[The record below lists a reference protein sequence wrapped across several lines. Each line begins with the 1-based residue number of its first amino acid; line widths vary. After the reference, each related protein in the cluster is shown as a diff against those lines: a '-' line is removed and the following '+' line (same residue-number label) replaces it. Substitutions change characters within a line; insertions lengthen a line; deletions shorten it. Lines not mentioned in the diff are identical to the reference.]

1 MKFRNKITAVF
12 SIALLLS
19 LGAVAFIPQAKASP
33 DEVQV
38 TGETEAVTVELPAET
53 KTFSEETSSEAET
66 QEPKVMPNPML
77 VELGL
82 DTPSFLDSNGSIA
95 IPEDGTLL
103 DICLPESLGED
114 TLNIIAPGAFSGTSC
129 LRSITL
135 PSSIMEIGQNA
146 FADCPHLE
154 YIVLQDRF
162 NLEGLTLGE
171 NWNGNATVIFG
182 LVQETSSTEST
193 EETVEPSDPK
203 QELPYASS
211 SESADID
218 TTSSEDIDGM
228 ISGENAETN
237 S

>member
-1 MKFRNKITAVF
+1 MRLKRISVLL
-12 SIALLLS
+12 IAIVLMLYMFP
-19 LGAVAFIPQAKASP
+19 GVKATEDS
-33 DEVQV
+33 Q
-38 TGETEAVTVELPAET
+38 ETNLTTEDALME
-53 KTFSEETSSEAET
+53 SDGNEETN
-66 QEPKVMPNPML
+66 KYVINPQL
-77 VELGL
+77 IELGL
-82 DTPSFLDSNGSIA
+82 DVPQMLDEKGSIP
-95 IPEDGTLL
+95 IPQDGAL
-103 DICLPESLGED
+103 
-114 TLNIIAPGAFSGTSC
+114 LNILIPQKIGETVLFAIGPNAFDGITC
-129 LRSITL
+129 LRSITI
-135 PSSIMEIGQNA
+135 PSTITQIGSEA
-146 FADCPHLE
+146 FAKCSGLE

>member
-1 MKFRNKITAVF
+1 MRLKRISVLL
-12 SIALLLS
+12 IAIVLMLYMLP
-19 LGAVAFIPQAKASP
+19 GVKATEDS
-33 DEVQV
+33 Q
-38 TGETEAVTVELPAET
+38 ETNLTTENALTT
-53 KTFSEETSSEAET
+53 SNGNEETN
-66 QEPKVMPNPML
+66 KYVINPQL
-77 VELGL
+77 IELGL
-82 DTPSFLDSNGSIA
+82 NVPQMMDEKGSIP
-95 IPEDGTLL
+95 IPQDGAL
-103 DICLPESLGED
+103 
-114 TLNIIAPGAFSGTSC
+114 LNILIPQKIGETVLFAIGPNAFDGITC
-129 LRSITL
+129 LRSITI
-135 PSSIMEIGQNA
+135 PSTITQIGSEA
-146 FADCPHLE
+146 FAKCSGLE

-193 EETVEPSDPK
+193 EETVEPSDRK

>member
-1 MKFRNKITAVF
+1 MRLKRISVLL
-12 SIALLLS
+12 IAIVLMLYMLP
-19 LGAVAFIPQAKASP
+19 GVKATEDS
-33 DEVQV
+33 Q
-38 TGETEAVTVELPAET
+38 ETNLTTEDALME
-53 KTFSEETSSEAET
+53 SDGNEETN
-66 QEPKVMPNPML
+66 KYVINPQL
-77 VELGL
+77 IELGL
-82 DTPSFLDSNGSIA
+82 DVPQMMDEKGSIP
-95 IPEDGTLL
+95 IPQDGAL
-103 DICLPESLGED
+103 
-114 TLNIIAPGAFSGTSC
+114 LNILIPQKIGETVLFAIGPNAFDGITC
-129 LRSITL
+129 LRSITI
-135 PSSIMEIGQNA
+135 PSTITQIGSEA
-146 FADCPHLE
+146 FAKCSGLE

-228 ISGENAETN
+228 ISGENAETK

>member
-1 MKFRNKITAVF
+1 MKLKRISVLL
-12 SIALLLS
+12 IAIVLMLYMLP
-19 LGAVAFIPQAKASP
+19 GVKATEDS
-33 DEVQV
+33 Q
-38 TGETEAVTVELPAET
+38 ETNLTTENALTTSNGNEET
-53 KTFSEETSSEAET
+53 K
-66 QEPKVMPNPML
+66 KYVINPQL
-77 VELGL
+77 IELGL
-82 DTPSFLDSNGSIA
+82 DVPQMMDEKGSIP
-95 IPEDGTLL
+95 IPQDGAL
-103 DICLPESLGED
+103 
-114 TLNIIAPGAFSGTSC
+114 LNILIPQKIGETVLFAIGPNALDGITC
-129 LRSITL
+129 LRSITI
-135 PSSIMEIGQNA
+135 PSTITQIGSEA
-146 FADCPHLE
+146 FAKCSGLE

-193 EETVEPSDPK
+193 EETVEPSDTK

>member
-1 MKFRNKITAVF
+1 MRLKRISVLL
-12 SIALLLS
+12 IAIVLMLYMFP
-19 LGAVAFIPQAKASP
+19 GVKATEDS
-33 DEVQV
+33 Q
-38 TGETEAVTVELPAET
+38 ETNLTTEDALME
-53 KTFSEETSSEAET
+53 SDGNEETN
-66 QEPKVMPNPML
+66 KYVINPQL
-77 VELGL
+77 IELGL
-82 DTPSFLDSNGSIA
+82 DVPQMMDEKGSIP
-95 IPEDGTLL
+95 IPQDGAL
-103 DICLPESLGED
+103 
-114 TLNIIAPGAFSGTSC
+114 LNILIPQKIGETVLFAIGPNAFDGITC
-129 LRSITL
+129 LRSITI
-135 PSSIMEIGQNA
+135 PSTITQIGSEA
-146 FADCPHLE
+146 FAKCSGLE

-203 QELPYASS
+203 QEPPYASS
-211 SESADID
+211 SELADID

>member
-1 MKFRNKITAVF
+1 MRLKRISVLL
-12 SIALLLS
+12 IAIVLMLYMLP
-19 LGAVAFIPQAKASP
+19 GVKATEDS
-33 DEVQV
+33 Q
-38 TGETEAVTVELPAET
+38 ETNLTTENALTT
-53 KTFSEETSSEAET
+53 SNGNEETN
-66 QEPKVMPNPML
+66 KYVINPQL
-77 VELGL
+77 IELGL
-82 DTPSFLDSNGSIA
+82 NVPQMMDEKGSIP
-95 IPEDGTLL
+95 IPQDGAL
-103 DICLPESLGED
+103 
-114 TLNIIAPGAFSGTSC
+114 LNILIPQKIGETVLFAIGPNAFDGITC
-129 LRSITL
+129 LKSITI
-135 PSSIMEIGQNA
+135 PSTITQIGSEA
-146 FADCPHLE
+146 FAKCSGLE

>member
-1 MKFRNKITAVF
+1 MKLKRISVLL
-12 SIALLLS
+12 IAIVLMLYMLP
-19 LGAVAFIPQAKASP
+19 GVKA
-33 DEVQV
+33 
-38 TGETEAVTVELPAET
+38 TEDSQEINLTTENALME
-53 KTFSEETSSEAET
+53 SDGNEETN
-66 QEPKVMPNPML
+66 KYVINPQL
-77 VELGL
+77 IELGL
-82 DTPSFLDSNGSIA
+82 DVPQMMDEKGSIP
-95 IPEDGTLL
+95 IPQDRAL
-103 DICLPESLGED
+103 
-114 TLNIIAPGAFSGTSC
+114 LNILIPQKIGETVLFAIGPNAFDGITC
-129 LRSITL
+129 LRSITI
-135 PSSIMEIGQNA
+135 PSTITQIGSEA
-146 FADCPHLE
+146 FANCSGLE

-211 SESADID
+211 SELADID

>member
-1 MKFRNKITAVF
+1 MRLKRISVLL
-12 SIALLLS
+12 IAIVLMLYMFP
-19 LGAVAFIPQAKASP
+19 GVKATEDS
-33 DEVQV
+33 Q
-38 TGETEAVTVELPAET
+38 ETNLTTED
-53 KTFSEETSSEAET
+53 TSSNANEGT
-66 QEPKVMPNPML
+66 NKYIPNPQL
-77 VELGL
+77 IELGL
-82 DTPSFLDSNGSIA
+82 DIPQIMDEKGSIP
-95 IPEDGTLL
+95 IPQDGAL
-103 DICLPESLGED
+103 
-114 TLNIIAPGAFSGTSC
+114 LNILIPQKIGETVLFAIGPNAFDGITC
-129 LRSITL
+129 LRSITI
-135 PSSIMEIGQNA
+135 PSTITQIGSEA
-146 FADCPHLE
+146 FAKCSGLE

-211 SESADID
+211 SELADID

>member
-1 MKFRNKITAVF
+1 MRLKRISVLL
-12 SIALLLS
+12 IAIVLMLYMFP
-19 LGAVAFIPQAKASP
+19 GVKATEDS
-33 DEVQV
+33 Q
-38 TGETEAVTVELPAET
+38 ETNLTTED
-53 KTFSEETSSEAET
+53 TSSNANEGT
-66 QEPKVMPNPML
+66 NKYIPNPQL
-77 VELGL
+77 IELGL
-82 DTPSFLDSNGSIA
+82 DIPQIMDEKGSIP
-95 IPEDGTLL
+95 IPQDGAL
-103 DICLPESLGED
+103 
-114 TLNIIAPGAFSGTSC
+114 LNILIPQKIGETVLFAIGPNAFDGITC
-129 LRSITL
+129 LRSITI
-135 PSSIMEIGQNA
+135 PSTITQIGSEA
-146 FADCPHLE
+146 FAKCSGLE

>member
-1 MKFRNKITAVF
+1 MRLKRISVLL
-12 SIALLLS
+12 IAIVLMLYMLP
-19 LGAVAFIPQAKASP
+19 GVKATEDS
-33 DEVQV
+33 Q
-38 TGETEAVTVELPAET
+38 ETNLTTEDALME
-53 KTFSEETSSEAET
+53 SDGNEETN
-66 QEPKVMPNPML
+66 KYVINPQL
-77 VELGL
+77 IELGL
-82 DTPSFLDSNGSIA
+82 DVPQMMDEKGA
-95 IPEDGTLL
+95 IPIPQDGAL
-103 DICLPESLGED
+103 
-114 TLNIIAPGAFSGTSC
+114 LNILIPQKIGETVLFAIGPNAFDGITC
-129 LRSITL
+129 LRSITI
-135 PSSIMEIGQNA
+135 PSTITQIGSEA
-146 FADCPHLE
+146 FAKCSGLE

-203 QELPYASS
+203 QEIPYASS

>member
-1 MKFRNKITAVF
+1 MRLKRISVLLIAIVLMLYMLPGVKATEDSQETNLTTEDALMESDGNEEKNKYVIN
-12 SIALLLS
+12 
-19 LGAVAFIPQAKASP
+19 PQ
-33 DEVQV
+33 
-38 TGETEAVTVELPAET
+38 LI
-53 KTFSEETSSEAET
+53 
-66 QEPKVMPNPML
+66 
-77 VELGL
+77 ELGL
-82 DTPSFLDSNGSIA
+82 DVPQMMDEKGSIP
-95 IPEDGTLL
+95 IPQDGAL
-103 DICLPESLGED
+103 
-114 TLNIIAPGAFSGTSC
+114 LNILIPQKIGETVLFAIGPNAFDGITC
-129 LRSITL
+129 LRSITI
-135 PSSIMEIGQNA
+135 PSTITQIGSEA
-146 FADCPHLE
+146 FAKCSGLE

-211 SESADID
+211 FELADID

>member
-1 MKFRNKITAVF
+1 MRLKRISVLL
-12 SIALLLS
+12 IAIVLMLYMLP
-19 LGAVAFIPQAKASP
+19 GVKATEDS
-33 DEVQV
+33 Q
-38 TGETEAVTVELPAET
+38 ETNLTTEDALME
-53 KTFSEETSSEAET
+53 SDGNEETN
-66 QEPKVMPNPML
+66 KYVINPQL
-77 VELGL
+77 IELGL
-82 DTPSFLDSNGSIA
+82 DVPQMMDEKGSIP
-95 IPEDGTLL
+95 IPQDGAL
-103 DICLPESLGED
+103 
-114 TLNIIAPGAFSGTSC
+114 LNILIPQKIGEIVLFAIGPNAFDGITC
-129 LRSITL
+129 LRSITI
-135 PSSIMEIGQNA
+135 PSTITQIGSEA
-146 FADCPHLE
+146 FAKCSGLE

>member
-1 MKFRNKITAVF
+1 MRLKRISVLL
-12 SIALLLS
+12 IAIVLMLYMFP
-19 LGAVAFIPQAKASP
+19 GVKATEDS
-33 DEVQV
+33 Q
-38 TGETEAVTVELPAET
+38 ETNLTTEDALME
-53 KTFSEETSSEAET
+53 SDGNEETN
-66 QEPKVMPNPML
+66 KYVINPQL
-77 VELGL
+77 IELGL
-82 DTPSFLDSNGSIA
+82 DVPQMMDEKGSIP
-95 IPEDGTLL
+95 IPQDGAL
-103 DICLPESLGED
+103 
-114 TLNIIAPGAFSGTSC
+114 LNILIPQKIGETVLFAIGPNAFDGITC
-129 LRSITL
+129 LRSITI
-135 PSSIMEIGQNA
+135 PSTITQIGSEA
-146 FADCPHLE
+146 FAKCSGLE

-182 LVQETSSTEST
+182 LVQETSSIEST

>member
-1 MKFRNKITAVF
+1 MKLKRISVLLIAIVLMLYMFPGVKATEDSQETNLTTEDALMESDGNDETNKYVIN
-12 SIALLLS
+12 
-19 LGAVAFIPQAKASP
+19 PQ
-33 DEVQV
+33 
-38 TGETEAVTVELPAET
+38 LI
-53 KTFSEETSSEAET
+53 
-66 QEPKVMPNPML
+66 
-77 VELGL
+77 ELGL
-82 DTPSFLDSNGSIA
+82 DVPQMMDEKGSIP
-95 IPEDGTLL
+95 IPQDGAL
-103 DICLPESLGED
+103 
-114 TLNIIAPGAFSGTSC
+114 LNILIPQKIGETVLFAIGPNAFDGITC
-129 LRSITL
+129 LRSITI
-135 PSSIMEIGQNA
+135 PSTITQIGSEA
-146 FADCPHLE
+146 FAKCSGLE

-193 EETVEPSDPK
+193 EETVEPSEPK

>member
-1 MKFRNKITAVF
+1 MRLKRISVLL
-12 SIALLLS
+12 IAIVPMLYMFP
-19 LGAVAFIPQAKASP
+19 GVKATEDS
-33 DEVQV
+33 Q
-38 TGETEAVTVELPAET
+38 ETNLTTEDALME
-53 KTFSEETSSEAET
+53 SDGNEETN
-66 QEPKVMPNPML
+66 KYVINPQL
-77 VELGL
+77 IELGL
-82 DTPSFLDSNGSIA
+82 DVPQMMDEKGSIP
-95 IPEDGTLL
+95 IPQDGAL
-103 DICLPESLGED
+103 
-114 TLNIIAPGAFSGTSC
+114 LNILIPQKIGETVLFAIGPNAFDGITC
-129 LRSITL
+129 LRSITI
-135 PSSIMEIGQNA
+135 PSTITQIGSEA
-146 FADCPHLE
+146 FAKCSGLE

>member
-1 MKFRNKITAVF
+1 MRLKRISVLL
-12 SIALLLS
+12 IAIVLMLYVLP
-19 LGAVAFIPQAKASP
+19 GVKATEDS
-33 DEVQV
+33 Q
-38 TGETEAVTVELPAET
+38 ETNLTTEDALME
-53 KTFSEETSSEAET
+53 SDGNEETN
-66 QEPKVMPNPML
+66 KYVINPQL
-77 VELGL
+77 IELGL
-82 DTPSFLDSNGSIA
+82 DVPQMMDEKGA
-95 IPEDGTLL
+95 IPIPQDGAL
-103 DICLPESLGED
+103 
-114 TLNIIAPGAFSGTSC
+114 LNILIPQKIGETVLFAIGPNAFDGITC
-129 LRSITL
+129 LRSITI
-135 PSSIMEIGQNA
+135 PSTITQIGSEA
-146 FADCPHLE
+146 FAKCSGLE

-203 QELPYASS
+203 QEIPYASS